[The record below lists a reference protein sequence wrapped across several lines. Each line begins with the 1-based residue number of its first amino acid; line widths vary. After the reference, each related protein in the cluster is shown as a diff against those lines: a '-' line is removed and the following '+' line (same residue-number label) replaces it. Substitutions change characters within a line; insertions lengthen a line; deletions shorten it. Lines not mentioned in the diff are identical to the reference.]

1 MRCCTID
8 SAPFSVSGCPGW
20 VPVVGNVGLEVL
32 THLNYVYYVRKRA
45 VHCEGRGCE
54 VGVYIC

>member
-1 MRCCTID
+1 MR
-8 SAPFSVSGCPGW
+8 SSFFVSGCPGW